1 MGYHLKPVRESFGLV
16 RVADLTTAAIES
28 FIEERLE
35 GGLAQATVNRETG
48 ALKQAINLARKRGVV
63 SPVNIP
69 YIPMLREDNAR
80 QGFFEQDEFDAVVK
94 NLPEPVNDIVRF
106 AYHSG
111 WRKGEIF
118 PLRWDAVDRGAREVR
133 LATSKNGRGRVLP
146 LVDEL
151 WELIQ
156 RCWAAREYA
165 RPGGTV
171 GLSEYVFHRRGHPC
185 KDIGK
190 SWKAACASADVSGKL
205 FHDLRRTAVRNMI
218 RAGVPQAVAMAI
230 SGHRT
235 VSMFIRY
242 NVSSE
247 DDKREAL
254 RATQARLRGLLKQNR
269 VRKFEK
275 NDN

>member
-1 MGYHLKPVRESFGLV
+1 M
-16 RVADLTTAAIES
+16 
-28 FIEERLE
+28 
-35 GGLAQATVNRETG
+35 
-48 ALKQAINLARKRGVV
+48 
-63 SPVNIP
+63 
-69 YIPMLREDNAR
+69 
-80 QGFFEQDEFDAVVK
+80 
-94 NLPEPVNDIVRF
+94 
-106 AYHSG
+106 
-111 WRKGEIF
+111 
-118 PLRWDAVDRGAREVR
+118 
-133 LATSKNGRGRVLP
+133 
-146 LVDEL
+146 
-151 WELIQ
+151 WELVK
-156 RCWAAREYA
+156 RRWAAREYA

-171 GLSEYVFHRRGHPC
+171 GLSEYVFHRRGRPC

-190 SWKAACASADVSGKL
+190 SWNAACQSADVSGKL